1 MFSLFFTKAI
11 YKREHLCYNYITLIG
26 KEFLMNNR
34 DREITT
40 VCFTGHRHIS
50 KEHAYLLPG
59 KLKGEL
65 EKLIQR
71 GARRF
76 RAGGAIGFDT
86 VAALCVLELKEK
98 YPQIQLEL
106 ILPCKGQ
113 TRGWNEPSIKTYE
126 YIIASADRV
135 EYVSE
140 HFTSWCM
147 HERNRRLV
155 RGSQVCVACLAH
167 SGGGTAYTYAFAL
180 ENGLEVINILE
191 DLK

>member
-1 MFSLFFTKAI
+1 LT
-11 YKREHLCYNYITLIG
+11 G
-26 KEFLMNNR
+26 KELLMNNI
-34 DREITT
+34 DQEIMT
-40 VCFTGHRHIS
+40 VCFTGHRNIP
-50 KEHAYLLPG
+50 KEHAFLLPG
-59 KLKGEL
+59 KLKSQL
-65 EKLIQR
+65 ERLIER

-98 YPQIQLEL
+98 YPQIQLDL
-106 ILPCKGQ
+106 ILPCKEQ
-113 TRGWNEPSIKTYE
+113 TRGWNQPSIKTYE
-126 YIIASADRV
+126 YIIAAADRI

-155 RGSQVCVACLAH
+155 RGSQVCVAYLAH

-180 ENGLEVINILE
+180 ENGLEVVNIYE
-191 DLK
+191 ELK